1 MSRNFDAGAGTRNEA
16 RRRQEEQAA
25 REAAARN
32 RRLERESGIEK
43 EQGELHIVVV
53 TVLRSRSR
61 LIVDRL
67 HNTEST
73 KEYGTKRCGAGC

>member
-16 RRRQEEQAA
+16 RRRQEEEAA

-53 TVLRSRSR
+53 TVLRSGSRSEPV
-61 LIVDRL
+61 LVL
-67 HNTEST
+67 A
-73 KEYGTKRCGAGC
+73 GAGVKVRRRKLVFY